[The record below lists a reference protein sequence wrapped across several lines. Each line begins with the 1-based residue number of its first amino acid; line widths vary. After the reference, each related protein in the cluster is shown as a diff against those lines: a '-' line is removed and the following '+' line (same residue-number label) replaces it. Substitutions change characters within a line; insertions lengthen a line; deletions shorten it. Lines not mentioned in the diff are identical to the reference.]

1 MNRLDEWRSDEFTH
15 DALAWADGALARE
28 GRRRGGSPSWSRV
41 RPWGTVLA
49 LPLADGDTVWFK
61 ATPEGS
67 AEPILHQTLDAE
79 VPEYVAP
86 VLAANLAR
94 GWLLLED
101 AGASLGNDAEAEGTP
116 PCGDPRFQRAMTT
129 YAGLQDQLRHRV
141 DDLVAQGLPDARPH
155 ALPRVFDLLLASLGR
170 SAKDA
175 GDQDATALLSR
186 IATARPL
193 VVDLAASCAA
203 RAGSI
208 DHNDLHPWNV
218 LIRDGQTVFLDWGDA
233 VAAHPYASLLVP
245 VRIAMTESRA
255 TGEAVLEA
263 YRRGRDETIDP
274 SELAAVARLAV
285 IARAWTWQ
293 RSLALGT
300 EPTDHDGAPL
310 KWLARVLDNDP
321 FSAGRD

>member
-1 MNRLDEWRSDEFTH
+1 MSRLDEWRSDDVTR
-15 DALAWADGALARE
+15 DALAWADAALARE
-28 GRRRGGSPSWSRV
+28 GRRRNGGPSWSRV
-41 RPWGTVLA
+41 RPWGRVLA

-79 VPEYVAP
+79 IPEYVAP
-86 VLAANLAR
+86 VLAADLAR

-101 AGASLGNDAEAEGTP
+101 AGTSLGNDAEAEGTP
-116 PCGDPRFQRAMTT
+116 ACGDPRFQRAMTT
-129 YAGLQDQLRHRV
+129 YAGLQEQLRHRV
-141 DDLVAQGLPDARPH
+141 DELVTQGLPDARPH
-155 ALPRVFDLLLASLGR
+155 ALPGVFDRLLESMGR
-170 SAKDA
+170 RAQDA
-175 GDQDATALLSR
+175 GDAETTAMLGR
-186 IATARPL
+186 IAAARPL

-203 RAGSI
+203 RPGSI

-218 LIRDGQTVFLDWGDA
+218 LTRDGQTVFLDWGDA
-233 VAAHPYASLLVP
+233 MAAHPYASLLVP

-255 TGEAVLEA
+255 TGEAVLAA
-263 YRRGRDETIDP
+263 YERGRDETIDP
-274 SELAAVARLAV
+274 SELSAVARLAV

-310 KWLARVLDNDP
+310 KWLSRILDPNP
-321 FSAGRD
+321 FAADRD